1 MTIARMPPASS
12 SVTPGSSAAERFF
25 GGHAA
30 LPVMPEVGRKL
41 LRSLDDDGV
50 SLGQIAE
57 LIGKDSTLSAKVLRL
72 ANSARYSPSH
82 TIGTLQDA
90 AMALGLETLR
100 NLAMAASISG
110 SFPVVQGLDRQKFWR
125 HSVRTAGYARL
136 LAKLLQG
143 DADTAYLAGLMLRT
157 GQLMMAMSEPT
168 QVADVESHASE
179 PGSRYSLEMSRF
191 GCTHADVTA
200 ALASHWHFPADLVE
214 AFKDANAPLEVR
226 PFSMLAAILHLAEVI
241 ADAGDHGLDPI
252 DALKV
257 AVPELVEHLHLDLDF
272 LRLRL
277 EGAGDPGQDVELM
290 LK

>member
-1 MTIARMPPASS
+1 VTIASTTPVTTVSS
-12 SVTPGSSAAERFF
+12 SAERFF
-25 GGHAA
+25 GGHAS

-41 LRSLDDDGV
+41 LRSLDDDSV

-57 LIGKDSTLSAKVLRL
+57 LIGKDSTLAAKVLRL

-82 TIGTLQDA
+82 TISTLQDA

-100 NLAMAASISG
+100 NLAMAASISAT
-110 SFPVVQGLDRQKFWR
+110 FPEVKGLDRQRFWR

-157 GQLMMAMSEPT
+157 GQLMMAMSEAD
-168 QVADVESHASE
+168 QVTDVEAHAAE
-179 PGSRYSLEMSRF
+179 PGSRFSLEMHRF

-200 ALASHWHFPADLVE
+200 ALAAHWHFPADLVE
-214 AFKDANAPLEVR
+214 AFKDANAPLDIR

-241 ADAGDHGLDPI
+241 ADACDQELDRI
-252 DALKV
+252 DAVKV
-257 AVPELVEHLHLDLDF
+257 AVPELVEHLHLDLEF

-277 EGAGDPGQDVELM
+277 DACGDPGQDVELM

>member
-1 MTIARMPPASS
+1 MTIA
-12 SVTPGSSAAERFF
+12 SVTPAATTVSSAERFF
-25 GGHAA
+25 GGHAS
-30 LPVMPEVGRKL
+30 LPVMPEIGRKL

-57 LIGKDSTLSAKVLRL
+57 LIGKDSTLAAKVLRL

-82 TIGTLQDA
+82 TISTLQDA

-100 NLAMAASISG
+100 NLAMAASLTG
-110 SFPVVQGLDRQKFWR
+110 TFPDVKGLDRQRFWR
-125 HSVRTAGYARL
+125 HSMRTAGYARL

-157 GQLMMAMSEPT
+157 GQLMMAMTEPD
-168 QVADVESHASE
+168 QVADVEAHAGE
-179 PGSRYSLEMSRF
+179 PGSRFSLESSRF

-200 ALASHWHFPADLVE
+200 ALAAHWHFPADLVE
-214 AFKDANAPLEVR
+214 AFTDANVPLEVK
-226 PFSMLAAILHLAEVI
+226 PFSMLAAILHLSEVI
-241 ADAGDHGLDPI
+241 ADACDQ
-252 DALKV
+252 DADRIAALTT

-277 EGAGDPGQDVELM
+277 DGCGDPGQDVELM